1 VGLKKEVM
9 HPTHS
14 ITAAGLLLAGCA
26 TDSNRTARDFA
37 DELPTKW
44 TTSNTS
50 TSQAPAFWWHN
61 FRDDQLSEVI
71 GHALAANPDV
81 WSAAARLE
89 AAWAQA
95 RIASSEQLPQIGLS
109 GGLSKSKLNM
119 AQFGFKLPGG
129 NLPNAFVNERHN
141 LTLGAQWELDLWGRV
156 RAGKRAARANALG
169 QAAEFA
175 GVRHSLAGQVA
186 KAWMLAIEAQ
196 QQVRLAGF
204 TVATHETTVAQI
216 RARFEQGILSSID
229 LRLAGANLSAAKAQL
244 AELES
249 VAGQVV
255 RQLEVLI
262 GQFPANKL
270 VIPDKLPTMP
280 PSIPAGV
287 PAEILSRRPDLVAA
301 EHRLFSTGATL
312 SQAKA
317 SLYPQ
322 ISLTGSAGTSTS
334 ELSDLISGDSVI
346 WNLGTNLTQPVFQA
360 GRLRANIRLQRA
372 NLKAAEEAFRSTML
386 KAMGE
391 VENALATGQQLAAM
405 DEALG
410 VAYEQSQAAAQ
421 VAQERF
427 DRGLGNIITL
437 LEARRRAISAE
448 GQWRAARRRQL
459 ENRVNLHLALGG
471 GFESLKSNGTADN

>member
-1 VGLKKEVM
+1 M
-9 HPTHS
+9 RPTLS
-14 ITAAGLLLAGCA
+14 ITAAVLLLAGCA

-37 DELPTKW
+37 NELPAEW
-44 TTSNTS
+44 AAPGVS
-50 TSQAPAFWWHN
+50 TGQAPAFWWHN
-61 FRDDQLSEVI
+61 FRDDQLSEAI

-95 RIASSEQLPQIGLS
+95 KIAGAEQLPQIDLS
-109 GGLSKSKLNM
+109 GGLSASQRNM
-119 AQFGFKLPGG
+119 AQFGVKFPDV
-129 NLPNAFVNERHN
+129 PDSFPSESHN

-175 GVRHSLAGQVA
+175 GARHSLAGQVA
-186 KAWMLAIEAQ
+186 KAWMLAIEARQ
-196 QQVRLAGF
+196 QARLAKF
-204 TVATHETTVAQI
+204 AVSTHETTVAQV
-216 RARFEQGILSSID
+216 RARFEQGILSSLD
-229 LRLAGANLSAAKAQL
+229 LLLARANLAGAKAQV

-249 VAGQVV
+249 VASQTI
-255 RQLEVLI
+255 RRLEILL

-270 VIPDKLPTMP
+270 AIPAELPQVP
-280 PSIPAGV
+280 PEIPAGV
-287 PAEILSRRPDLVAA
+287 PAQILSRRPDLVAA
-301 EHRLFSTGATL
+301 EQRLFATGASLT
-312 SQAKA
+312 QANA

-322 ISLTGSAGTSTS
+322 ISLTASGGTSTS
-334 ELSDLISGDSVI
+334 ELSGLISGDSAV
-346 WNLGTNLTQPVFQA
+346 WNVAANLTQPVFQA
-360 GRLRANIRLQRA
+360 GRLRANVRLQRA
-372 NLKAAEEAFRSTML
+372 NLKAAEESFRSTML

-391 VENALATGQQLAAM
+391 VENALDAGRQLAAM

-421 VAQERF
+421 VAQGRY
-427 DRGLGNIITL
+427 DRGLENIITL

-448 GQWRAARRRQL
+448 SRWWAARRRRL

-471 GFESLKSNGTADN
+471 GFETLKRNGTAGN